1 VGVGGGADGVGLD
14 AMTMVLELVEQL
26 ASGAAWFQLVTTT
39 LVFLGSAIVA
49 ILWRARALRRNLV
62 ATELKV
68 TALKPIR
75 GLDPSLR
82 QNLESFARLEAPAGF
97 EVLMLLDDEADEA
110 LPLCRELASTSPR
123 FRVCVG
129 SVAGFANPKVASLL
143 FGLQHASN
151 PLIWVTDS
159 NVATS
164 QAHLRATLEAWSF
177 EQRNG
182 RVPTLVYGPLT
193 ASGGT
198 GLGARFERLH
208 LSTFNNA
215 TIQTAR
221 VVGLDVVVGKSLLVH
236 RDDLKLVGGLEA
248 FGMASGEDFA
258 MGVAF
263 RKVGRVTCCTQAAE
277 QPLGSVSLGEFVGR
291 QARWG
296 TLRRRMDPLAFWLLE
311 PFSHF
316 GWFFVWGALGLV
328 PWAAVV
334 GGFVVKASCDVGL
347 VRAYAR
353 HLAWHEVLLGPVKE
367 CAVLASW
374 FKACVSSTVTWRGR
388 RLAVRADGT
397 YSTAP
402 ASNLETRPSS
412 EPQ

>member
-1 VGVGGGADGVGLD
+1 
-14 AMTMVLELVEQL
+14 MTMPFELVEQL
-26 ASGAAWFQLVTTT
+26 ASTVAWFQLVATT

-49 ILWRARALRRNLV
+49 ILWHARALRRV
-62 ATELKV
+62 VVPTELKV

-75 GLDPSLR
+75 GLDPSLQ
-82 QNLESFARLEAPAGF
+82 QNLESFARLDAPAGF
-97 EVLMLLDDEADEA
+97 EVLLLVDDEADEA
-110 LPLCRELASTSPR
+110 LPLCRELAAKSPR

-129 SVAGFANPKVASLL
+129 TVPGFANPKVASLL
-143 FGLQHASN
+143 FGLQHATN
-151 PLIWVTDS
+151 PLIWITDS

-164 QAHLRATLEAWSF
+164 DVHLRATLNAWSY

-193 ASGGT
+193 ASGGK

-215 TIQTAR
+215 SIQTAR

-236 RDDLKLVGGLEA
+236 RDDLKVVGGLEA
-248 FGMASGEDFA
+248 FGMASGEDFT

-263 RKVGRVTCCTQAAE
+263 RKVGRVACCTQAAE
-277 QPLGSVSLGEFVGR
+277 QPLGSVSLSEFMSR
-291 QARWG
+291 QARWA
-296 TLRRRMDPLAFWLLE
+296 TLRRKMDPLAFWMLE
-311 PFSHF
+311 PFTHF
-316 GWFFVWGALGLV
+316 GWFVIWGALGLV
-328 PWAAVV
+328 PWSAVAV
-334 GGFVVKASCDVGL
+334 GFLVRALGDVGL
-347 VRAYAR
+347 LRSYAP
-353 HLAWHEVLLGPVKE
+353 HLGWREVLLGPMKE
-367 CAVLASW
+367 CAVLVTW

-397 YSTAP
+397 YSTGS
-402 ASNLETRPSS
+402 ASNLETKPSS